1 MQSGPI
7 WTHVARWPRR
17 GGLPQV
23 EKVREEVKQL
33 IALREQQESKVQL
46 LQKQVSHSR
55 TLASI
60 HPALYV
66 AARQRLRLGS

>member
-1 MQSGPI
+1 
-7 WTHVARWPRR
+7 
-17 GGLPQV
+17 V

-60 HPALYV
+60 HPALYL
-66 AARQRLRLGS
+66 ASRQRLRLGS